1 MPTNNTEMS
10 KFFEDVHWLMDILQ
24 NIDVGLVVMDKHY
37 KVALWNS
44 FMQNHSGKSPEDVLT
59 RSIFTVF
66 PELSEAWFK
75 HKAQSVFVLQ
85 NATFTTWEQRP
96 YLFRFPHYRP
106 ITGTAEHMYQ
116 NSTIIPLADS
126 KGTVEH
132 ICLIVYDVTD
142 TAVNKIAQQYANEQ
156 LQNVSR
162 TDHLTG
168 LFNRGYWELRLIQE
182 FKRFDRYDQSSSL
195 IMLDIDHFKKVNDT
209 YGHTVGDDVIR
220 QVSHA
225 LKEQVRDLDIAGR
238 YGGEEFGIILTNT
251 DSAGAAIFCERL
263 RSTIEN
269 MVVHSD
275 GHQVRFTVSLGIS
288 QLNKGIADHRNWIE
302 KADAALY
309 KSKEGGR
316 NRFTISD
323 T

>member
-1 MPTNNTEMS
+1 MTTTQKEFS

-24 NIDVGLVVMDKHY
+24 NIDVGLVVMDKSY
-37 KVALWNS
+37 KVVLWNS
-44 FMQNHSGKSPEDVLT
+44 FMQNHSGKSPEEVLQH
-59 RSIFTVF
+59 SIFEVF

-116 NSTIIPLADS
+116 NSTIIPLMDS
-126 KGTVEH
+126 KGLVEQ

-142 TAVNKIAQQYANEQ
+142 TAINKISQQQAHQQ
-156 LQNVSR
+156 LQSLSR

-182 FKRFDRYDQSSSL
+182 FKRFERYKQVSTL
-195 IMLDIDHFKKVNDT
+195 IMMDIDHFKKVNDT

-220 QVSHA
+220 QVSIA
-225 LKEQVRDLDIAGR
+225 IKEQIRDLDIAGR
-238 YGGEEFGIILTNT
+238 YGGEEFGLILTSTNVQ
-251 DSAGAAIFCERL
+251 GASVLAERL
-263 RSTIEN
+263 RSAIEKMTVFSEGQEVKFTI
-269 MVVHSD
+269 
-275 GHQVRFTVSLGIS
+275 SLGIA
-288 QLNKGIADHRNWIE
+288 QLTGSIVDHRSWIE

-309 KSKEGGR
+309 QSKKGGR
-316 NRFTISD
+316 NRFTLA
-323 T
+323 

>member
-1 MPTNNTEMS
+1 MANNAEMN
-10 KFFEDVHWLMDILQ
+10 KFFDDVHWLMDILQ
-24 NIDVGLVVMDKHY
+24 NIDAGLVVMNKKY
-37 KVALWNS
+37 EIELWNS
-44 FMQNHSGKSPEDVLT
+44 FMQNHSGKSPEKVLN
-59 RSIFTVF
+59 RSIFAVF

-106 ITGTAEHMYQ
+106 ITGSAEHMYQ
-116 NSTIIPLADS
+116 NSTIIPLPDP
-126 KGTVEH
+126 KGLVEH

-142 TAVNKIAQQYANEQ
+142 TAVNKMAQQQANDQ
-156 LQNVSR
+156 LQNLSR
-162 TDHLTG
+162 LDHLTG

-182 FKRFDRYDQSSSL
+182 FKRFDRYDQPSSL

-220 QVSHA
+220 QVSRA

-251 DSAGAAIFCERL
+251 NSAGAAIFAERL
-263 RSTIEN
+263 RITIEN
-269 MVVHSD
+269 MVVYSE
-275 GHQVRFTVSLGIS
+275 GQQVRFTVSLGIS
-288 QLNKGIADHRNWIE
+288 QLTENITDHRGWIE
-302 KADAALY
+302 KADQALY

-316 NRFTISD
+316 NRFTII
-323 T
+323 